1 MEALMTLD
9 CSNYSEN
16 IVEVLKIFQQIGW
29 YIYNPQGK
37 VEYLPIGDDDEY
49 DWQCDEKSES
59 ELYDIISK
67 KIASK
72 EQIGINL
79 FYCNGA
85 EGISLMACNTSQ
97 IILSI
102 TINRKTVK
110 GKYTDMAWY
119 LQNIIYK
126 FVDIDV
132 RLLSYKI
139 EEYEP
144 RRKASASIRFLPS
157 SCTS

>member
-9 CSNYSEN
+9 CSNYSES
-16 IVEVLKIFQQIGW
+16 IADVLKIFQQIGW

-49 DWQCDEKSES
+49 DWQCDEISES

-67 KIASK
+67 KIAGK

-79 FYCNGA
+79 FYCNGP
-85 EGISLMACNTSQ
+85 EGISLMAANTSQ

-102 TINRKTVK
+102 TINRKTIK
-110 GKYTDMAWY
+110 GKYTDMSWY
-119 LQNIIYK
+119 LENIIYK
-126 FVDIDV
+126 FLSSDV

-139 EEYEP
+139 EEYED
-144 RRKASASIRFLPS
+144 
-157 SCTS
+157 

>member
-1 MEALMTLD
+1 MEALILFD

-16 IVEVLKIFQQIGW
+16 IVDILKIFQQIRW
-29 YIYNPQGK
+29 NIYNPQGK

-59 ELYDIISK
+59 ELSDIISK
-67 KIASK
+67 KISLM

-79 FYCNGA
+79 FYCNGT
-85 EGISLMACNTSQ
+85 EGISLLAYNTSQ

-102 TINRKTVK
+102 TINRKTIK

-119 LQNIIYK
+119 LQNIVYK
-126 FVDIDV
+126 FLDIGV
-132 RLLSYKI
+132 RLLSYKL
-139 EEYEP
+139 EEY
-144 RRKASASIRFLPS
+144 
-157 SCTS
+157 